1 MPKKPTGRPRGRP
14 AHAPTTASRRQ
25 VSLAAGGGMRHEDIA
40 LAIGITRDT
49 LTKHYQVELSAGAS
63 LRRLEVLCALHA
75 AAKRGSSS
83 AAKAYLAVEPQLAAP
98 PLSEGET
105 APAPAVAAMPV
116 PAPAPAARV
125 MGKKEQAKADATTA
139 AVGTGWDELL
149 PRVTP
154 LQ

>member
-14 AHAPTTASRRQ
+14 AHAPTAATRRQ

-49 LTKHYQVELSAGAS
+49 LTKHYPVELSTGAS

-75 AAKRGSSS
+75 AAKKGSSS

-98 PLSEGET
+98 PLAEGEV
-105 APAPAVAAMPV
+105 APAPAVPI

-125 MGKKEQAKADATTA
+125 MGKKEQAKADAGTA